1 MVTCLACQVQYTG
14 QTKRTMAARHYGH
27 RNEIKNGLDGLGK
40 HFKEK
45 HSVGLDLS
53 RKEDLAR
60 CMETFSL
67 QVIASVRPPATPEQE
82 QDCLVRLDRLEA
94 DMQHRLRCMSESG
107 GMNIRDENTRKRR
120 Q

>member
-1 MVTCLACQVQYTG
+1 MEDVTTMVKSTRTRREYMISRNYNCQSSWIIYVVTCQACQVQYTG

-53 RKEDLAR
+53 RKEDLACR
-60 CMETFSL
+60 
-67 QVIASVRPPATPEQE
+67 
-82 QDCLVRLDRLEA
+82 
-94 DMQHRLRCMSESG
+94 
-107 GMNIRDENTRKRR
+107 
-120 Q
+120 